1 MIEPAMIE
9 PETARFDSVAFVA
22 EAGLVALE
30 PAVWD
35 YPAAMDF
42 ELAGLA
48 RAIVREQATGTG
60 SPAHSAKLTFLL
72 CSSITSSPL
81 AQFPM
86 FHA

>member
-1 MIEPAMIE
+1 MIE
-9 PETARFDSVAFVA
+9 PETARVDSAAFVA

-30 PAVWD
+30 PAEWD
-35 YPAAMDF
+35 YPAGTDF

-60 SPAHSAKLTFLL
+60 SPAHSAKLIFRL

-81 AQFPM
+81 AQFSDVPRLM
-86 FHA
+86 RS